1 MAAPGWALACGGLRV
16 QPQAYSF
23 LAVLVVRIS
32 YKENHEPVKV
42 QAPAQPSSSPPV
54 GAGGGGSLYPV
65 PAPWPVSP
73 GWPGPLWVAEEQHS
87 RPGGILLPSTLL
99 PGKPA
104 LPCLPA
110 QAVLPALRGSDH
122 RQSRL
127 CHSAPV
133 TPSELAGLSAS
144 PGTLS
149 AFGLPLC
156 APVPSH
162 LLPRAPSPPHPHF
175 EATENPSGAEE
186 G

>member
-1 MAAPGWALACGGLRV
+1 MAVSTLCLSLGQSVPGGRGH
-16 QPQAYSF
+16 S
-23 LAVLVVRIS
+23 
-32 YKENHEPVKV
+32 
-42 QAPAQPSSSPPV
+42 
-54 GAGGGGSLYPV
+54 
-65 PAPWPVSP
+65 
-73 GWPGPLWVAEEQHS
+73 GWPEEQHS

-149 AFGLPLC
+149 ALGLPLC
-156 APVPSH
+156 APVPSR
-162 LLPRAPSPPHPHF
+162 LLPRAPSPPTPTLRRQKTHLGLRRGDWCASLSARDLGQRRLVRLQACLPQPARRTSQDPRSTH
-175 EATENPSGAEE
+175 TSL
-186 G
+186 

>member
-42 QAPAQPSSSPPV
+42 QAPAQPSSSPLV
-54 GAGGGGSLYPV
+54 GVAVSTLCLSLGQSVPGGRGHS
-65 PAPWPVSP
+65 
-73 GWPGPLWVAEEQHS
+73 GWPEEQHS

-110 QAVLPALRGSDH
+110 QAVLLALRGSDH

-127 CHSAPV
+127 CDSAPV

-149 AFGLPLC
+149 ALGLPLC
-156 APVPSH
+156 APVPSR